1 VALNTIKPN
10 QSKPITIRPKIV
22 LVIYYHKDAVWDLEK
37 MECRISNFLDGET
50 VLYYVYFLFMK
61 ISETF
66 AIKTM
71 TVPS

>member
-1 VALNTIKPN
+1 
-10 QSKPITIRPKIV
+10 
-22 LVIYYHKDAVWDLEK
+22 
-37 MECRISNFLDGET
+37 MECRISIFLDGET

-71 TVPS
+71 TMQNCYLLCVQYQVIIDSKWKSEVENR